1 MKKPVAWM
9 VTWEWKD
16 SRGRWRK
23 ECDLSVHKCEVDA
36 MTKALRGPNASGYCP
51 CEKCC
56 GRPVHR
62 NVRGPV
68 PLVERD
74 DA

>member
-9 VTWEWKD
+9 VTWEWKC
-16 SRGRWRK
+16 RRNRWYK
-23 ECDLSVHKCEVDA
+23 GHDFGASKVEITDMMKVI
-36 MTKALRGPNASGYCP
+36 LRPDDPNI
-51 CEKCC
+51 
-56 GRPVHR
+56 R

-74 DA
+74 EA